1 MKQIFKRVTMNGRIV
16 TMCWLFDD
24 NGKPVSY
31 GQAVKRPED
40 NFNRK
45 LGNTIASGRAHV
57 ALSTGRSVPC
67 RITRTPR
74 YTRLDHRAVPLVTD
88 TYINEEKSRSLWGL
102 GAGHTDNLD

>member
-1 MKQIFKRVTMNGRIV
+1 MKQIFKRVTMKGRIV
-16 TMCWLFDD
+16 TMCWLLDD
-24 NGKPVSY
+24 SGKPVSY

-45 LGNTIASGRAHV
+45 LGNTIASGRARV

-67 RITRTPR
+67 RITQTPR
-74 YTRLDHRAVPLVTD
+74 YASLDHQATPSAMAAF
-88 TYINEEKSRSLWGL
+88 INQEKSRSLWGL